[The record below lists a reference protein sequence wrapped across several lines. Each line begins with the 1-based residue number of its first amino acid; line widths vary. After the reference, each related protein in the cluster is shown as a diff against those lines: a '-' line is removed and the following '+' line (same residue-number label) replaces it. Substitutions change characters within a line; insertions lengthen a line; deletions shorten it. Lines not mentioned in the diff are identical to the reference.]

1 MLDESGDVLAL
12 VEVPITTLAT
22 PDGGVEL
29 DPADVWSSI
38 VTAGQRALAESG
50 VIVGAVGIA
59 NQGEAVVA
67 WDRHT
72 GEATSRIISWQ
83 DRRSIGVVER
93 LRDFQVELQ
102 QRTGLALDPY
112 FTAPKL
118 RWLRDR
124 TPASSVV
131 TGIDAWINR
140 QLLGESVTDV
150 ATASRSLL
158 LDLDTR
164 VWSEQNAALFGL
176 DVDDLPRL
184 VSSAEH
190 VGTTSAF
197 GPTLP
202 VTALV
207 VDQQAAL
214 IGEGCLTAGD
224 AKCTYGTGAFFL
236 VGTGG
241 RAVRSAAGL
250 SSSVAWTTPSD
261 AAYCLDGQVY
271 TAGSAIRWLEEVGL
285 LDSASALDHQLAEA
299 NPRSPTLC
307 VPAFAGLGAPHWSPE
322 SLARFEGISLATS
335 RADITRAVVEAIA
348 AQVAV
353 IARSASRDM
362 AQPLTRLKVDG
373 GLTQSTALLQ
383 MQADFLQL
391 PLDVF
396 GSPHATAFGVHAL
409 ARLGAGEDQALR
421 APAIAPSAHVEPRL
435 SADEAADRIATWE
448 AAVARTVE
456 EAGQ

>member
-12 VEVPITTLAT
+12 VEVPITTFAT

-29 DPADVWSSI
+29 DPTDVWSSI
-38 VTAGQRALAESG
+38 VSAGQRALVESG
-50 VIVGAVGIA
+50 VTIGAVGIA

-67 WDRHT
+67 WDRRT

-83 DRRSIGVVER
+83 DRRSIGVVEQ
-93 LRDFQVELQ
+93 LRDHQDELQ
-102 QRTGLALDPY
+102 QHTGLALDPY

-124 TPASSVV
+124 TPNTSVV

-140 QLLGESVTDV
+140 HLLGESVTDV

-158 LDLDTR
+158 LDLDIR
-164 VWSEQNAALFGL
+164 VWSERNAALFGL
-176 DVDDLPRL
+176 DVNDLPRL
-184 VSSAEH
+184 VSSAEQ
-190 VGTTSAF
+190 VGTTNVF

-202 VTALV
+202 VTALI

-214 IGEGCLTAGD
+214 LGEGCLDAGD

-236 VGTGG
+236 VGTGR
-241 RAVRSAAGL
+241 RAVRSTAGL
-250 SSSVAWTTPSD
+250 SASVAWTTPTE

-285 LDSASALDHQLAEA
+285 LESASALDRQLADA
-299 NPRSPTLC
+299 DPRSPTLC
-307 VPAFAGLGAPHWSPE
+307 VPAFAGLGAPHWSPQ

-335 RADITRAVVEAIA
+335 RADLTRAVVEAIT

-353 IARSASRDM
+353 IARSAAGDM

-383 MQADFLQL
+383 FQADLLQL

-396 GSPHATAFGVHAL
+396 GSPHATAFGVSAL
-409 ARLGAGEDQALR
+409 ARLGAGEDHELR
-421 APAIAPSAHVEPRL
+421 SPSIAPSAHIEPRL
-435 SADEAADRIATWE
+435 SADEAATRLATWE
-448 AAVARTVE
+448 AAVARAVE
-456 EAGQ
+456 EASQ

>member
-1 MLDESGDVLAL
+1 VLDASGEVLAL
-12 VEVPITTLAT
+12 VEAPVTTVAT

-29 DPADVWSSI
+29 DPTDVWSSI
-38 VTAGQRALAESG
+38 VSAGQRALSESG
-50 VIVGAVGIA
+50 VTVGAVGIA

-67 WDRHT
+67 WDRRT

-83 DRRSIGVVER
+83 DRRSLDVVEQ
-93 LRDFQVELQ
+93 LRDHQDELQ

-124 TPASSVV
+124 TPRTSVV

-158 LDLDTR
+158 LDLDAR
-164 VWSEQNAALFGL
+164 VWSERNAALFGL

-202 VTALV
+202 VTALI

-214 IGEGCLTAGD
+214 LGEGCLDAGD

-236 VGTGG
+236 VGTGH
-241 RAVRSAAGL
+241 RAIRSTAGL
-250 SSSVAWTTPSD
+250 SSSVAWTTPGE

-271 TAGSAIRWLEEVGL
+271 TAGSAIQWLEEVGL
-285 LDSASALDHQLAEA
+285 LESASALDRQLADA
-299 NPRSPTLC
+299 DPRSPTLC
-307 VPAFAGLGAPHWSPE
+307 VPAFAGLGAPHWSPQ

-335 RADITRAVVEAIA
+335 RADLTRAVVEAIA

-353 IARSASRDM
+353 IARSAAGDM

-383 MQADFLQL
+383 LQADFLQL

-396 GSPHATAFGVHAL
+396 GSPHATAFGVSAL
-409 ARLGAGEDQALR
+409 ARLGAGDDQELR
-421 APAIAPSAHVEPRL
+421 APSIAPSAHVEPRC
-435 SADEAADRIATWE
+435 SADEAATRLATWE
-448 AAVARTVE
+448 AAVARAVE
-456 EAGQ
+456 EASQ